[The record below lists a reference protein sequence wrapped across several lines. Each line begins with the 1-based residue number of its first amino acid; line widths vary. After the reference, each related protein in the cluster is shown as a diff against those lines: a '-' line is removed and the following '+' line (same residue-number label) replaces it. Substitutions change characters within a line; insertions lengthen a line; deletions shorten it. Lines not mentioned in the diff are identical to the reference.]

1 MPGQSIIYESTAAII
16 FLGTPHRG
24 SGFAGLGETV
34 TRVAKLILLE
44 SNSHLIGSLDF
55 NSEILSNI
63 NEEFRKMITEKE
75 IQLHSFRE
83 SRGLSGMKGLSS
95 KVTVHTVS

>member
-1 MPGQSIIYESTAAII
+1 MPGQNIIYESTVAII

-24 SGFAGLGETV
+24 SALAGLGETV
-34 TRVAKLILLE
+34 TRAAKLVLRE
-44 SNSHLIGSLDF
+44 SNSNLIGSLDF

-63 NEEFRKMITEKE
+63 QEEFRKMIIEKD

-83 SRGLSGMKGLSS
+83 SRGLYVVRGLSS
-95 KVTVHTVS
+95 KVTMPTVL